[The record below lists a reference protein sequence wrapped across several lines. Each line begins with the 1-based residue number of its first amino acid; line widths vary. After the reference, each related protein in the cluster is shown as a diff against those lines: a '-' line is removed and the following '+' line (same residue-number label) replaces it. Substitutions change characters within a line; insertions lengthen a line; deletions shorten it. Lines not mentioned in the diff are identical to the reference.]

1 MGDVDQGL
9 SKAYKAEVVR
19 SRCKLP
25 MGCYIEI
32 KSVRASVP
40 IIEESCTLLNLGL
53 DFDEDTEIV
62 KNTNNR
68 TQSLPPHM
76 GDDSKRCSVG
86 KRRYGESNPELPQSS
101 TWICS

>member
-1 MGDVDQGL
+1 
-9 SKAYKAEVVR
+9 
-19 SRCKLP
+19 

-53 DFDEDTEIV
+53 DFDEGTEIV
-62 KNTNNR
+62 KNTNTR

-76 GDDSKRCSVG
+76 GDDSK
-86 KRRYGESNPELPQSS
+86 KNTIKQQLRYGKSNPELLQTS
-101 TWICS
+101 I